1 MCGGKTAEEEVL
13 MCEREVLSQT
23 KITHTI
29 TETLEK

>member
-1 MCGGKTAEEEVL
+1 MCGGKTAEEVL